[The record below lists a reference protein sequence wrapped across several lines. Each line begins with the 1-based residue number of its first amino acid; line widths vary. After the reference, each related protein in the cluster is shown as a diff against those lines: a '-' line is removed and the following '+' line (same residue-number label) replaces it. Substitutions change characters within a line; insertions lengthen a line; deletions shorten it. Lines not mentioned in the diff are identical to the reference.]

1 LIQLT
6 WSLSADPGL
15 NDLFQRRGR
24 RDFRRDR
31 KEKLTNYETPRPH
44 PGGGNFNDFKK
55 ICDFRDVKYR
65 SDTGI
70 SQAAQLKQTKPFVV
84 SRRLFW
90 LRFIANIPSFQ
101 GAKDQ
106 MTYIV
111 AEPCVNCRYTDC
123 ALVCPVEAF
132 HLDDDMLV
140 INPETCI
147 DCDACVPECP
157 VEAVFSE
164 AALPAEWS
172 SFTAI
177 NAERALSGLPT
188 ITARLD
194 PLCE

>member
-1 LIQLT
+1 
-6 WSLSADPGL
+6 
-15 NDLFQRRGR
+15 
-24 RDFRRDR
+24 
-31 KEKLTNYETPRPH
+31 
-44 PGGGNFNDFKK
+44 
-55 ICDFRDVKYR
+55 
-65 SDTGI
+65 
-70 SQAAQLKQTKPFVV
+70 
-84 SRRLFW
+84 
-90 LRFIANIPSFQ
+90 
-101 GAKDQ
+101 

-172 SFTAI
+172 NYTAINAERALRAEWSNYTAI